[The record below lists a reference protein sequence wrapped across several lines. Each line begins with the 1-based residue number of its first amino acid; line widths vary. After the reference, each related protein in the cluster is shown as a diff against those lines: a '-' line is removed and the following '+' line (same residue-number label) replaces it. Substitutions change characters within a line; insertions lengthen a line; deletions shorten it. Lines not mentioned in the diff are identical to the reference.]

1 MFVSPRCFKAD
12 CFITLF
18 QVVDEL
24 EDKMGDGGV
33 IVDYHGCDFFPERW
47 FQIVFVLRTDNTN
60 LYSRLEGRWGFSWPI
75 EKALTVYLLDV
86 VNTDYIITAV
96 LFSKWA
102 TDTDPVCASLLFF
115 LFSYYRANLNLFALA
130 LRFYLL
136 IVLSASMVGA

>member
-1 MFVSPRCFKAD
+1 
-12 CFITLF
+12 
-18 QVVDEL
+18 
-24 EDKMGDGGV
+24 MGDGGV

-102 TDTDPVCASLLFF
+102 TDTEPVCASLLFF